1 MHLNKNK
8 LKVKGTPPR
17 PKKKKSCLF
26 PTPLQQEGKMVKVSS
41 EKPFTDQ
48 KNVHFN
54 FPGFLFI
61 HFFFFNFVWK
71 KIFFFTF
78 RRSHNCFCR
87 GPCQAKKRGADH
99 FNSNQILTTFVQQLK
114 KKKNMEESLLVFL
127 LPETNQWKFQGKTLL
142 INDYSINEWQ
152 NKWGFES
159 EMMRSFEGC

>member
-8 LKVKGTPPR
+8 LKVKGTPPPR

-61 HFFFFNFVWK
+61 HFFFSILSEKN
-71 KIFFFTF
+71 FFFFSPFGGLIIVSVEGHVKPKRGERITLIQIKF
-78 RRSHNCFCR
+78 WRRLFSNS
-87 GPCQAKKRGADH
+87 KKRKIWRKACS
-99 FNSNQILTTFVQQLK
+99 FFCFPK
-114 KKKNMEESLLVFL
+114 
-127 LPETNQWKFQGKTLL
+127 P
-142 INDYSINEWQ
+142 INGNFKEKRYL
-152 NKWGFES
+152 
-159 EMMRSFEGC
+159 